1 MKIDVKQL
9 DINKIIS
16 YQRNRYPLL
25 FIDKIINLKP
35 GKSLTAIK
43 NFSYNEWFF
52 PAHFEG
58 EPNVPGFILVES
70 MVQSFIMTFLC
81 QKKYS
86 GSKTNFFNLN
96 NAKFRRKI
104 LPGDT
109 LKIKSVLDSINRGI
123 ATGKSEGFVNNEFAC
138 SAEFTVT
145 IPDIFNKFLP
155 KKKNN

>member
-1 MKIDVKQL
+1 MKNIKKQL

-16 YQRNRYPLL
+16 CQRNRYPLL
-25 FIDKIINLKP
+25 LIDKVVEFIP
-35 GKSLTAIK
+35 GKSAISVK

-58 EPNVPGFILVES
+58 EPNVPGFILIES

-81 QKKYS
+81 QKKYA
-86 GSKTNFFNLN
+86 GKKTNFLNLK
-96 NAKFRRKI
+96 NAKFRKKI

-109 LKIKSVLDSINRGI
+109 LKIKSILNSINRGL
-123 ATGKSEGFVNNEFAC
+123 ASGKSEGYVNGEFAC

-145 IPDIFNKFLP
+145 IPEIFKKFIPKNK
-155 KKKNN
+155 K

>member
-1 MKIDVKQL
+1 MKKNEKQL
-9 DINKIIS
+9 DINKILS

-25 FIDKIINLKP
+25 FIDKIIEHKP
-35 GKSLTAIK
+35 GKSVTAVK

-58 EPNVPGFILVES
+58 EPNVPGFILIES
-70 MVQSFIMTFLC
+70 MVQSFIMTFLS
-81 QKKYS
+81 QKKYA

-109 LKIKSVLDSINRGI
+109 LKIKSKLNSINRGI
-123 ATGKSEGFVNNEFAC
+123 ASGKSEGYVNDEFAC

-145 IPDIFNKFLP
+145 IPEIFEKFVP
-155 KKKNN
+155 KKK

>member
-1 MKIDVKQL
+1 MKKNKKQL

-25 FIDKIINLKP
+25 FIDKIIDHKP
-35 GKSLTAIK
+35 GKSVTAVK

-58 EPNVPGFILVES
+58 EPNVPGFILIET
-70 MVQSFIMTFLC
+70 MVQSFIMTFLS
-81 QKKYS
+81 QKKYT

-96 NAKFRRKI
+96 NAKFRKKI
-104 LPGDT
+104 LPGDA
-109 LKIKSVLDSINRGI
+109 LKIKSKLNSINRGI
-123 ATGKSEGFVNNEFAC
+123 ATGKSEGYVNDEFAC

-145 IPDIFNKFLP
+145 IPKIFEKFVP
-155 KKKNN
+155 KKK